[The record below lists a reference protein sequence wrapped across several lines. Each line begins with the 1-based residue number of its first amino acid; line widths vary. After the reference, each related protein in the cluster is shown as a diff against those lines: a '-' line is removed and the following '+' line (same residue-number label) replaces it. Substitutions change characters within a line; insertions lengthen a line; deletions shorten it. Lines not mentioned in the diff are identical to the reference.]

1 MQMEW
6 QNMEWIDTGVTQQA
20 IGIPTED
27 DLKRL
32 ESEGYT
38 RMLKGKTKSDN
49 PESYEIWVK

>member
-1 MQMEW
+1 
-6 QNMEWIDTGVTQQA
+6 MEWIDTGVTQQA

-38 RMLKGKTKSDN
+38 RMLKGETMSEN
-49 PESYEIWVK
+49 PEYYEIWLK